1 MITLVIPVIDQ
12 PDFTRRCLENLARY
26 THNPVELI
34 IIDNGSEK
42 SFLKE
47 ANEIL
52 DQSQLKLKYIA
63 NPLNVGVL
71 KTFKQGLEEAS
82 GDILFF
88 MHNDVLLWEAGWD
101 ERITE
106 AFAQDPD
113 LGMAGLLGARGC
125 MPDGGRE
132 GTMSHMLGREW
143 GQTPIQPAALHHGEL
158 MTGIAPAVVFDGV
171 GLMFRREVLQRI
183 KDETDMFDPARAMHH
198 GYDRILSLKV
208 VDMGYHMV
216 VIGIQF
222 DHFSGATANHSQKY
236 HDAARK
242 WCEVHGVEIIDG
254 NADLTVYR
262 KAMEQF
268 HNEFAYRMPVFVN
281 TDFEYSWRF
290 PK

>member
-42 SFLKE
+42 SFLKD

-52 DQSQLKLKYIA
+52 DQSKLKLKYIA

-88 MHNDVLLWEAGWD
+88 MHNDVLIWEAGWD

-113 LGMAGLLGARGC
+113 LGMAGLLGARRC
-125 MPDGGRE
+125 ERDGGRW
-132 GTMSHMLGREW
+132 GVMSHMLGREW
-143 GQTPIQPAALHHGEL
+143 GQCEVQPAAVHHGEL

-171 GLMFRREVLQRI
+171 GLMFRRVALAAVSQQYDLWSDSR
-183 KDETDMFDPARAMHH
+183 PLHH
-198 GYDRILSLKV
+198 FYDRNISLAFCEA
-208 VDMGYHMV
+208 GYHQA

-222 DHFSGATANHSQKY
+222 DHFSGATANASSKY
-236 HDAARK
+236 HDTAK
-242 WCEVHGVEIIDG
+242 VWCDRHNVPIIDG
-254 NADLTVYR
+254 NADLTVYKEAER
-262 KAMEQF
+262 QF
-268 HNEFAYRMPVFVN
+268 FADWQNKLAVQVDNDYAVRWN
-281 TDFEYSWRF
+281 AG
-290 PK
+290 